1 MTALREV
8 WIRLAVDGRIVKT
21 LTLVAALLASPSVS
35 LADVF
40 IRNLS
45 SSPIWVARST
55 RDRTGFTITGYTK
68 IDSGSQGQFGANVA
82 LWVVGSGGVPKTPGT
97 PSTWA
102 TDRPMWYHPGAKL
115 GLRQNFNGEIF
126 VDGTRRAA
134 AWMQRNGYQHVRF
147 VGWRDGTI
155 VRFGNAG
162 YPNNANATAWLEGKE
177 TKRFSHSTSGAKSQQ
192 FQLDFARS
200 HKLIHYQVNIS
211 CSRQA
216 KSIDWGMGTTKV
228 FFSAI
233 LTRGWNQASPCY
245 KGTVDLF
252 YVYPR

>member
-1 MTALREV
+1 MA
-8 WIRLAVDGRIVKT
+8 AVCGPWNRIAVHRSVVKT
-21 LTLVAALLASPSVS
+21 LTLLAVLWASPGVSV
-35 LADVF
+35 AEVF

-55 RDRTGFTITGYTK
+55 RDRTGFTTTGKK
-68 IDSGSQGQFGANVA
+68 IESGSQLKYSANDA
-82 LWVVGSGGVPKTPGT
+82 LWVMASGGVPKTPGT

-102 TDRPMWYHPGAKL
+102 TDRPLWYHPDATL
-115 GLRQNFNGEIF
+115 NLRQNFNGEVF
-126 VDGTRRAA
+126 VNGTRRDA
-134 AWMQRNGYQHVRF
+134 AWMQRNGYQQARF
-147 VGWRDGTI
+147 VGWRDGTV

-162 YPNNANATAWLEGKE
+162 YPNNANATAWLEGQE
-177 TKRFSHSTSGAKSQQ
+177 TKRFSHSTSGVKSQQ
-192 FQLDFARS
+192 FQLDYARS
-200 HKLIHYQVNIS
+200 HKLIHYQVNVS

-233 LTRGWNQASPCY
+233 LKRGWNEASPCY